1 MQNKSRIF
9 YFENLHLKLSKGFT
23 LVEMLMVVA
32 IISVL
37 AITVF
42 SAINPSKRIKNA
54 KDDRR
59 LVDIDSL
66 LTAIHSYTIDNKG
79 SLPSGLSSGMVE
91 KQLGTGSSGCNI
103 SSGGCSVA
111 GSSDCVDLSSSLVD
125 YVRFVPQDPDGT
137 AVLTKYS
144 VVITS
149 NGMVTVKAC
158 GAEGGT
164 NLWISR

>member
-1 MQNKSRIF
+1 MKN
-9 YFENLHLKLSKGFT
+9 LSKKGLASLRGRSGFT

-32 IISVL
+32 IIAVL

-66 LTAIHSYTIDNKG
+66 LTAVHSYTIDNKG
-79 SLPSGLSSGMVE
+79 SLPSGLSTGMVE

-103 SSGGCSVA
+103 SSGGCSVG
-111 GSSDCVDLSSSLVD
+111 GSSDCVDLSTSLVD
-125 YVRFVPQDPDGT
+125 YLRFIPQDPDGT

-144 VVITS
+144 IVVTS
-149 NGMVTVKAC
+149 NGMVTIKAC
-158 GAEGGT
+158 GQEGGS

>member
-1 MQNKSRIF
+1 MK
-9 YFENLHLKLSKGFT
+9 NLHRKGLVLSLSKGFT

-79 SLPSGLSSGMVE
+79 SLPSGLTAGMVE
-91 KQLGTGSSGCNI
+91 KQLGTGGSGCNI
-103 SSGGCSVA
+103 STNGCAVSGSA
-111 GSSDCVDLSSSLVD
+111 DCVDLSTPLVD
-125 YVRFVPQDPDGT
+125 YLRFIPQDPDGT

-144 VVITS
+144 VIVTS

-158 GAEGGT
+158 GAEGGS